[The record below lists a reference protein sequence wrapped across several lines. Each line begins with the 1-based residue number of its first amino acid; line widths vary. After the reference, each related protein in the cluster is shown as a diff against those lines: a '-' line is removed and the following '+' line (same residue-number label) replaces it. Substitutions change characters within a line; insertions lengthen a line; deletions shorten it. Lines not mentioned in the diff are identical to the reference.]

1 MVDNHPITYIRS
13 LSGTLPTWQPRR
25 PCERTPTR
33 REREMICT
41 SYACSGFIINSYT
54 GRNSGTINSSPA
66 LQNRAGFLV
75 CDAPVLRQPAGRVV
89 IAARWPRRRRARV
102 QEVRVAAAHLHVPLH
117 RRPVHAW
124 RTAACTARHRHMRM
138 DHNSFGKACSS
149 PGRGRCAMLHAADW
163 WRSSS
168 FSTSSL
174 VCKHAASGMRATSS
188 YTSAKH
194 GGPAETGMP
203 HSMHCKARRV
213 CTPLG
218 HERSWPVPQW
228 CKRYL
233 HKHGRAAHA
242 ARRAHRAASR
252 PRHCAGRARRCRC
265 GWPARAPPCAACA
278 SSGSGLRAQQLRA
291 LMEPSWH

>member
-13 LSGTLPTWQPRR
+13 LSGPLPTWQPRR
-25 PCERTPTR
+25 PCVRTPTR

-54 GRNSGTINSSPA
+54 RHNSGTITSSPA

-89 IAARWPRRRRARV
+89 PAARRPRRRRARV

-124 RTAACTARHRHMRM
+124 RTAACRARHRHMRM

-149 PGRGRCAMLHAADW
+149 PGRVSCAMLHAADCR
-163 WRSSS
+163 RSSS

-213 CTPLG
+213 CTLLG
-218 HERSWPVPQW
+218 HESSWPVLQW
-228 CKRYL
+228 CKRSL
-233 HKHGRAAHA
+233 LKHGRARCTCGA
-242 ARRAHRAASR
+242 ASAPRSISSSSLRRSRTALPVWLASARTALRRMRIFRFGTARAAA
-252 PRHCAGRARRCRC
+252 PRN
-265 GWPARAPPCAACA
+265 
-278 SSGSGLRAQQLRA
+278 
-291 LMEPSWH
+291 